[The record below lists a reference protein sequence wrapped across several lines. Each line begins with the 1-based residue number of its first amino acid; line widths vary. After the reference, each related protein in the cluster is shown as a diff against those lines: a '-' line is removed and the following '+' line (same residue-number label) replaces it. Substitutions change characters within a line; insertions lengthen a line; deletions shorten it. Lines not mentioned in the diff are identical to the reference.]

1 MFGYMLA
8 QNSPVLSVIAFA
20 FLLFNLGS
28 VCSHCLYNSAV
39 GWSRISNGK
48 MRVAAVILAVVGI
61 VIAAANVWALF
72 IPWLSLL
79 GVVVPPIGAIILV
92 DLYLLRPGTE
102 EQEEW
107 RFTALAA
114 WAIGSAVALVV
125 EKNYPQLSTAFSAF
139 IAGAIAYWVISSNT
153 GKSDT

>member
-1 MFGYMLA
+1 M
-8 QNSPVLSVIAFA
+8 
-20 FLLFNLGS
+20 
-28 VCSHCLYNSAV
+28 
-39 GWSRISNGK
+39 RI
-48 MRVAAVILAVVGI
+48 AAVILAVVGI

-102 EQEEW
+102 EHEEW
-107 RFTALAA
+107 RVTALVA
-114 WAIGSAVALVV
+114 WAIGSAVALLV
-125 EKNYPQLSTAFSAF
+125 EKNYPHLSTALSAF
-139 IAGAIAYWVISSNT
+139 IAGAIAYWVISSSI